1 MPVQIVEFGDYQ
13 CPACGAFANLEKPR
27 VEEAYVES
35 GKAQFVF
42 YDFPLTDMHPN
53 AFVAARAARCAA
65 DQEMFWE
72 YHDNLFRNQTIWSP
86 LSNPTSTFVE
96 YAETLGLDGGDF
108 GACLRS
114 DRHADVVSANMQ
126 LADDQKEAFWSLC
139 DEYQAGL
146 RPLHERTV
154 ILIEDY
160 AKNFYSLTDE
170 QAKSMLDEA
179 LDIDGDSVA
188 LKKAFVKNAR
198 GKLPA
203 KTVARYIQLENK
215 LEAVVA
221 YEMARQIPLVR

>member
-1 MPVQIVEFGDYQ
+1 MPSIFDKLDAVITRYNEI
-13 CPACGAFANLEKPR
+13 
-27 VEEAYVES
+27 EEAMGRPEV
-35 GKAQFVF
+35 AT
-42 YDFPLTDMHPN
+42 DFEQVQTL
-53 AFVAARAARCAA
+53 ARERAS
-65 DQEMFWE
+65 
-72 YHDNLFRNQTIWSP
+72 L
-86 LSNPTSTFVE
+86 
-96 YAETLGLDGGDF
+96 ETLVNI
-108 GACLRS
+108 AHRY
-114 DRHADVVSANMQ
+114 RK
-126 LADDQKEAFWSLC
+126 LADEQKEAFWSLC

-170 QAKSMLDEA
+170 QAESMLDEA
-179 LDIDGDSVA
+179 LDIDGDRVA

>member
-1 MPVQIVEFGDYQ
+1 MRSIVVIVVVMI
-13 CPACGAFANLEKPR
+13 CTAPLLVFAQSNDQRELTW
-27 VEEAYVES
+27 EAI
-35 GKAQFVF
+35 KANKKLLV
-42 YDFPLTDMHPN
+42 
-53 AFVAARAARCAA
+53 
-65 DQEMFWE
+65 
-72 YHDNLFRNQTIWSP
+72 
-86 LSNPTSTFVE
+86 ST
-96 YAETLGLDGGDF
+96 
-108 GACLRS
+108 
-114 DRHADVVSANMQ
+114 NMQ
-126 LADDQKEAFWSLC
+126 LADEQKEAFWSLC

-160 AKNFYSLTDE
+160 AKNFYSLTDD

-179 LDIDGDSVA
+179 LDIDGDRVA

-215 LEAVVA
+215 FEAVVA